1 MNETRK
7 WFVAAFMVFLCVVML
22 VLTFGTTKHFFLDNR
37 TTDSDSVF
45 DKESPVSL
53 ADYSDEMPYAGSHT
67 YGIDEYKILNN
78 IVSEGGIITQYKML
92 FKNLKRRDYD
102 IDSTYEDFD
111 HDFAEYA
118 EHLKGYLVDLKS
130 MRPAVDTSSMEQEQT
145 VEKVA
150 RLYNAIRDYRN
161 HNTRL
166 NDTLRYLDNC
176 EYELSRV
183 SAQMKLPIQ

>member
-7 WFVAAFMVFLCVVML
+7 WLVAAFMVFLCVVML

-37 TTDSDSVF
+37 TTDSDVVF

-78 IVSEGGIITQYKML
+78 IVSEGGIIAQYKML
-92 FKNLKRRDYD
+92 FTNLKRKDYD

-118 EHLKGYLVDLKS
+118 EHLKEYLVDLKS
-130 MRPAVDTSSMEQEQT
+130 MRPAVDTSRMEQEQT

-150 RLYNAIRDYRN
+150 RLYNVIREYRN

-166 NDTLRYLDNC
+166 NDTLRYLDTC